1 MTYGYAR
8 CSTDETRQDID
19 RQRRELRKLG
29 VEADTEIYWE
39 YESGTKTER
48 PELQKLLAVLQT
60 GDTIV
65 TTEVSRLTRIIN
77 VLAGAINVY
86 WALLFYRCE
95 KN

>member
-60 GDTIV
+60 DDTIV

-86 WALLFYRCE
+86 WALPFLSL
-95 KN
+95 

>member
-39 YESGTKTER
+39 HESGTKTER

-86 WALLFYRCE
+86 WALPFLSL
-95 KN
+95 

>member
-65 TTEVSRLTRIIN
+65 TTKVSRLTRIIN

-86 WALLFYRCE
+86 WALPFLSL
-95 KN
+95 

>member
-65 TTEVSRLTRIIN
+65 TTEVRRLTRIIN

-86 WALLFYRCE
+86 WAHSILSL
-95 KN
+95 

>member
-86 WALLFYRCE
+86 WALPFLSL
-95 KN
+95 

>member
-86 WALLFYRCE
+86 WAHPILSL
-95 KN
+95 

>member
-86 WALLFYRCE
+86 WALPLLSL
-95 KN
+95 